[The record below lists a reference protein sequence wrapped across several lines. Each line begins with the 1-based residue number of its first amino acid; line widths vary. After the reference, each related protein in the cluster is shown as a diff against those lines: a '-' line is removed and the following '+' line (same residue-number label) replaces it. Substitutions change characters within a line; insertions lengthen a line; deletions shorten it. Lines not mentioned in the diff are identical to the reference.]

1 MSAKDYV
8 KSLTAEIVGLGID
21 KNALTVPATPDADQ
35 SMSAITSSETVP
47 GLVLTEKDTG
57 VDGNGLAEPEIAD
70 LLGHATLKV
79 WGRLPRDAQEAIFE
93 SAIQAR
99 PEWRTDLATF
109 LHEVHPRTMHPS
121 QSDPSI

>member
-8 KSLTAEIVGLGID
+8 KSLTAEIIGLGID
-21 KNALTVPATPDADQ
+21 KNDLTVPATVDADQ
-35 SMSAITSSETVP
+35 PVSTITPSETDP
-47 GLVLTEKDTG
+47 GLVSPAKDNA
-57 VDGNGLAEPEIAD
+57 VDGNGLAESDIAG

-79 WGRLPRDAQEAIFE
+79 WGQLPRDAQEAIFE

-99 PEWRTDLATF
+99 PECRTNLATF
-109 LHEVHPRTMHPS
+109 LHDIHPRTMHPS